1 MLRITSPC
9 ISAFELQSSCVEYH
23 LLLIWNLEA
32 FQSHSLRAYS
42 TSNHRRTIISLT
54 SWTYW
59 KCEEKSSISFDFSF
73 ENGFCH
79 EFPIFSIIFYH
90 EFHRFFYSFNFFSC
104 IRKKNPTF
112 YTHENDGFIWTY
124 ASWFFFLY
132 WLSTILAIVKI
143 FPFRIDWKVDMSFR
157 FSGLRRTSLFEYFQ
171 NEREII
177 SFDYSKILPSFFS
190 EWIH

>member
-1 MLRITSPC
+1 MS
-9 ISAFELQSSCVEYH
+9 
-23 LLLIWNLEA
+23 
-32 FQSHSLRAYS
+32 
-42 TSNHRRTIISLT
+42 SNHLVLNITYYLFEIWKLFKAIRCGHIQHLIIGAPLSASLHELIESAKKNHLFLLT
-54 SWTYW
+54 LAL
-59 KCEEKSSISFDFSF
+59 KM
-73 ENGFCH
+73 GFAMNFLF
-79 EFPIFSIIFYH
+79 FPSFSIMNSIA
-90 EFHRFFYSFNFFSC
+90 FFYSFNFFSC

-112 YTHENDGFIWTY
+112 HTHENDGFIWTY

-143 FPFRIDWKVDMSFR
+143 FPFRIDWKADMSFR
-157 FSGLRRTSLFEYFQ
+157 LFSGLRRTSLFEYFR